1 MEKINCLISGFG
13 GIGYRH
19 LQGILNYRFNGNIF
33 VYDININ
40 RYDEGLLKLKNDFNT
55 LDFKER
61 IKFINS
67 YEDIK
72 EKVFLLILSG
82 PSNGRLNEYKKI
94 ISKIDVKFTIVE
106 KLIENNIQDLA
117 EFINL
122 SKNANIFVNTPRR
135 LWPFYKNTIFNEIN
149 SLERI
154 TIKGSHLNPISN
166 SIHFFDLLFFLLN
179 IYPKEIISISK
190 DIKLFETKRTGYF
203 DVFGKI
209 SWIMSNGIIVDFKSF
224 ETSLEPIS
232 INVITKDSEFEIL
245 EVEKTSSKLILLQST
260 ISNMLLGSLHKFNKC
275 NLPKLKDVGFI
286 HKIYTENTLDFFRNY
301 YDENIKSLPST

>member
-19 LQGILNYRFNGNIF
+19 LQGILNYQFNGTIF
-33 VYDININ
+33 IYDININ
-40 RYDEGLLKLKNDFNT
+40 RYDEGLSKLKNDFNIS
-55 LDFKER
+55 DFKER

-72 EKVFLLILSG
+72 EKIFLLILSG

-94 ISKIDVKFTIVE
+94 ISKINVKFTIVE
-106 KLIENNIQDLA
+106 KLIENNIKDL
-117 EFINL
+117 EKFINL
-122 SKNANIFVNTPRR
+122 SEKANIFVNTPRR
-135 LWPFYKNTIFNEIN
+135 LWPFYKNKIFNEIN
-149 SLERI
+149 SIERI

-166 SIHFFDLLFFLLN
+166 SIHFFDLFFFLFN
-179 IYPKEIISISK
+179 IFPKKIISISK
-190 DIKLFETKRTGYF
+190 DIKLFETKRMGYL

-209 SWIMSNGIIVDFKSF
+209 SWIMSNGIIVDFKSVD
-224 ETSLEPIS
+224 TSLEPVS
-232 INVITKDSEFEIL
+232 MNVITKNSEFKIL
-245 EVEKTSSKLILLQST
+245 EVEKSSFKLILLQST
-260 ISNMLLGSLHKFNKC
+260 ISNMLLSSLHKFNKC

-301 YDENIKSLPST
+301 HDENIKTLPST